1 MQQRPSKDSF
11 QAAPTSVGKNEGLPV
26 PTRWNTGAGQ
36 VAVSAYKC
44 RRKGWRVAVVD
55 ELPYG
60 GTCALRGLPQ
70 EGLDQRFGHPV
81 NDVTGQPQREHIA

>member
-1 MQQRPSKDSF
+1 M
-11 QAAPTSVGKNEGLPV
+11 
-26 PTRWNTGAGQ
+26 
-36 VAVSAYKC
+36 SAYKC

-70 EGLDQRFGHPV
+70 EGLDQRFGHAV